1 MPIDIVPPPGAV
13 ADTTLEQ
20 VIQFVITL
28 LFVTGVI
35 FAIAFLI
42 YGGIRWIISGGNK
55 EKVEAARGH
64 IVAAIVGLV
73 IIIAAFL
80 IFAVI
85 FQILGARN
93 PLTEGLCIP
102 TLQHPFCPTPTPTT
116 PPATPTA
123 TPSAELKGTI
133 TPPDAKKPS
142 PKQQTPG
149 ETKGGQS
156 AR

>member
-1 MPIDIVPPPGAV
+1 MPLQITPPPGSV
-13 ADTTLEQ
+13 AETTLEQ
-20 VIQFVITL
+20 IIQFAITF
-28 LFVTGVI
+28 LFATGVI

-73 IIIAAFL
+73 IIAAAFL
-80 IFAVI
+80 IFAAI

-93 PLTEGLCIP
+93 PITEGLCIP
-102 TLQHPFCPTPTPTT
+102 TLQHPFCPTPTPTP

-123 TPSAELKGTI
+123 TPSAELTGTT
-133 TPPDAKKPS
+133 TPPDAKTPS

-149 ETKGGQS
+149 GTKG